1 MAKLTKS
8 PRYNF
13 LLGQMGIFTNYAV
26 VYHIPKRYDDF
37 SLTREK
43 ELEDKERVVIYGR
56 LASLPRLVRARNI
69 QLVTFDF
76 LTEKKTYFKIVAF
89 NRPYLTKLKMDTDY
103 TIIGSY
109 VKKQKGKT
117 FTIDMLADWGNKQ
130 MVIEDKSKCTLNMH
144 GHMYNRGLTDYKND
158 GEVICIHD
166 YARVTING
174 GTGPEAELEHKN
186 INTYESRLS
195 NIKSHNGYF
204 SHISYIESISSNYT
218 LKEFEDELTALLER
232 KFYYNYFD
240 TSIFIVL
247 IKKNSQ
253 VIIIIG
259 DDYKKH
265 LKHDVRIPV
274 FREYIKYELKLGSID
289 YVFDY
294 TSKQLE
300 KSFDFFDPNIVPG
313 RNYLFAVISL
323 SIIVGICII
332 FFIITFICLFCSN
345 KCKIEN
351 NREYAKNAKTLF

>member
-1 MAKLTKS
+1 MNNKNYL
-8 PRYNF
+8 F
-13 LLGQMGIFTNYAV
+13 LLFLFVLKFILSEESPHTAQ
-26 VYHIPKRYDDF
+26 
-37 SLTREK
+37 
-43 ELEDKERVVIYGR
+43 ELIDKINRDSY
-56 LASLPRLVRARNI
+56 
-69 QLVTFDF
+69 
-76 LTEKKTYFKIVAF
+76 TY
-89 NRPYLTKLKMDTDY
+89 
-103 TIIGSY
+103 S
-109 VKKQKGKT
+109 
-117 FTIDMLADWGNKQ
+117 
-130 MVIEDKSKCTLNMH
+130 
-144 GHMYNRGLTDYKND
+144 YKNID
-158 GEVICIHD
+158 
-166 YARVTING
+166 
-174 GTGPEAELEHKN
+174 N
-186 INTYESRLS
+186 INIYESRLS

-218 LKEFEDELTALLER
+218 LKEFEDELTDLLER

-259 DDYKKH
+259 YDYKKH

-274 FREYIKYELKLGSID
+274 FREYIKYELKLDSID

-323 SIIVGICII
+323 SITVGICII